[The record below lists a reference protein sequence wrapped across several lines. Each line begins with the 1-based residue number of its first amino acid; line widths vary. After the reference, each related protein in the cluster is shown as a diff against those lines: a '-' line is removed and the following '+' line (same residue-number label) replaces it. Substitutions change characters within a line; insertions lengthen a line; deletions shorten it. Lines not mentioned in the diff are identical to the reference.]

1 VTGYLI
7 DNPNPN
13 APDRGDGRYWGWP
26 TMLNEPRAVTIHTA
40 ENIADEIGDDLGAE
54 AIARYFA
61 TSDRPAS
68 YHTVVDSDSTV
79 PLLPAGLDGTV
90 VHTAFHAVGAN
101 SWSLG
106 ASIAMRAD
114 SWPTVSS
121 AWAARALNRLVNVVA
136 AWCLRWDIPPV
147 RITMADAQA
156 GARGILGHV
165 DVDPGS
171 RSDPGAAF
179 PWERFLALVKAQLE
193 LGGAA
198 VDPTPE
204 DDMTDE
210 QATQLRD
217 VHFWLANG
225 YVPGG
230 TVAAMRP
237 DMDALS
243 RRLDGI
249 DKRLAA
255 IEAKEAPTSS
265 TGAAIDIPSADDLV
279 LAAARRITEKAP
291 K

>member
-1 VTGYLI
+1 MTGYWLI

-13 APDRGDGRYWGWP
+13 AGPRGDGSYWGYA

-40 ENIADEIGDDLGAE
+40 ENITDEIGDDLGAE

-136 AWCLRWDIPPV
+136 AWCARWDIPPV

-179 PWERFLALVKAQLE
+179 PWERFLVLVKAQLE
-193 LGGAA
+193 LGPSNTGDDPLTDADKKWISDQLAEQRAWLQGQLNA
-198 VDPTPE
+198 VS
-204 DDMTDE
+204 
-210 QATQLRD
+210 
-217 VHFWLANG
+217 
-225 YVPGG
+225 G
-230 TVAAMRP
+230 TVTTNAAYLGQWMQGL
-237 DMDALS
+237 AGEHAQILA
-243 RRLDGI
+243 RLDG
-249 DKRLAA
+249 AA
-255 IEAKEAPTSS
+255 
-265 TGAAIDIPSADDLV
+265 PSADDLV
-279 LAAARRITEKAP
+279 LAAARRITEGAQK
-291 K
+291 